1 MAGNIYKPEGSL
13 IGSTENRSAVS
24 SHLSLEEAMREGKIL
39 EGIATVCE
47 EGMNLSVNLGS
58 KYGIMPKEEA
68 VYSHDGEAVKDI
80 AVITRVGRA
89 VAFKIIG
96 FEKSGNSTVPILS
109 RRLAQKECME
119 NYLLKLR
126 PGDIIDAKV
135 THLEQF
141 GAFVDIGCGIT
152 SLLSI
157 DCISVSRISHPK
169 DRLKVGMR
177 IPVVIKSIDY
187 DTGRIY
193 VTHRELL
200 GTWEENAERFKAGQ
214 TVSGIVRSIENY
226 GVFVEIAPNLA
237 GLAEL
242 REDICVGQITAAYIK
257 SIIPER
263 MKIKLVL
270 IDSYQGEELPCEM
283 KYFVDTESVRHID
296 YWKYSPDSSDRVIE
310 TLFGA

>member
-13 IGSTENRSAVS
+13 INSLDNKSAVYS
-24 SHLSLEEAMREGKIL
+24 NLSLEEAMREGKIL

-47 EGMNLSVNLGS
+47 EGMNLCVNLGS
-58 KYGIMPKEEA
+58 KSGIMPKEEV
-68 VYSHDGEAVKDI
+68 VYSHCGEAVKDI

-89 VAFKIIG
+89 VSFKIIG
-96 FEKSGNSTVPILS
+96 FEKQGNTTVPILS

-119 NYLLKLR
+119 NYLLKMR
-126 PGDIIDAKV
+126 PGDIIEAKV

-177 IPVVIKSIDY
+177 IPVVVKSIDY

-242 REDICVGQITAAYIK
+242 RDDICVGQITAAYIK

-283 KYFVDTESVRHID
+283 KYFIDTNSVNHID
-296 YWKYSPDSSDRVIE
+296 YWKYSPDCSDRIIE
-310 TLFGA
+310 TVF